1 MALNRLAI
9 FSIAT
14 IVYGLP
20 LQCRAADPTTQCP
33 TEIETTQ
40 TLSTQNSNWENS
52 IDDTKHPMLGIRFSD
67 GPPAEIAWLV
77 PDRTETG
84 GVQTWVLPK
93 SDRGYWVSCSYA
105 NTKILLSKRLA
116 ATTGRCRV
124 WYDKGYA
131 VPVAI
136 RYECK

>member
-1 MALNRLAI
+1 MALSRLAI
-9 FSIAT
+9 FSMAIL
-14 IVYGLP
+14 VYGLALP
-20 LQCRAADPTTQCP
+20 GRAADPSMQCP

-40 TLSTQNSNWENS
+40 SLRTQNSNWENS

-77 PDRTETG
+77 PDRTDAG

-93 SDRGYWVSCSYA
+93 SARGYWVSCSYG
-105 NTKILLSKRLA
+105 NTKILMSKRLA
-116 ATTGRCRV
+116 ATTASCRV

-131 VPVAI
+131 VPVAK